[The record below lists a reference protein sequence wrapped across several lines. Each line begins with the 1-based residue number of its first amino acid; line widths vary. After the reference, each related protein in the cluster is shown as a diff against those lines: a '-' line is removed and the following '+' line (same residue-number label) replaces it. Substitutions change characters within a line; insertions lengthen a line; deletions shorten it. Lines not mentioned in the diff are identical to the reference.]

1 MKLPSLQTKYAIP
14 HFIIFIRSQK
24 SVKIIFEAIW
34 YFPITYKSI
43 TADIVSE
50 FNYTLFML

>member
-1 MKLPSLQTKYAIP
+1 MKLLSLQTKYAIP

-24 SVKIIFEAIW
+24 SAKIIFEAIW

-43 TADIVSE
+43 TADDTYSK
-50 FNYTLFML
+50 